1 MPFLTNVPLPQ
12 CLQHSSATRCLL
24 ARDHDR
30 GCMRHLLEVKCL
42 DFSSSRSGEPA
53 LALIA
58 KELGIAYGTAWNTPR
73 AGAAG
78 SFSDAILG
86 PDTDQIYTHSPY
98 FGRNTGN
105 SVLVVGASRK
115 SPKTRMPF
123 RLASSLGPGRSLAV

>member
-1 MPFLTNVPLPQ
+1 VSPV
-12 CLQHSSATRCLL
+12 
-24 ARDHDR
+24 
-30 GCMRHLLEVKCL
+30 L

-86 PDTDQIYTHSPY
+86 PDTDQIYTRKPL
-98 FGRNTGN
+98 F
-105 SVLVVGASRK
+105 LIGAVYPIVRISATNGFSINDDQGCKLDR
-115 SPKTRMPF
+115 
-123 RLASSLGPGRSLAV
+123 